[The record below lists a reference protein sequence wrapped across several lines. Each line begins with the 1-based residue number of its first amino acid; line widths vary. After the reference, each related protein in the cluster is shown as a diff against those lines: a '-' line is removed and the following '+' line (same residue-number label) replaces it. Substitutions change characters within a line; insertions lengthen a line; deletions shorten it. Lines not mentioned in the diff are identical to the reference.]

1 MDKHDIM
8 RMIEQDV
15 KADIHGDLYGHDRV
29 AEDIAAHIAGLKA
42 RIKKLEDQLSEA
54 SWQREYTEVM
64 GRNGSGMDGGW

>member
-1 MDKHDIM
+1 MDKRDIM
-8 RMIEQDV
+8 QMIEQDV
-15 KADIHGDLYGHDRV
+15 KADIYGDLYGHDIV
-29 AEDIAAHIAGLKA
+29 AEYVADHIAGLQA